1 MTDAGDANLR
11 VFFQPAASQEIHK
24 YVGANGT
31 LPSVSCGL

>member
-1 MTDAGDANLR
+1 MADASYPNRR